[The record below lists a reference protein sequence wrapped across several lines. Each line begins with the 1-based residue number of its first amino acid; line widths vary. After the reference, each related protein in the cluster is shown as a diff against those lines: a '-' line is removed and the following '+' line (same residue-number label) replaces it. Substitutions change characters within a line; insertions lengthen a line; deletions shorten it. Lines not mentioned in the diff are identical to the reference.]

1 MLKRCHWHW
10 CRWLGH
16 NESPRPRA
24 RIVAE
29 NTGSILSII
38 CGSTKIV
45 CGCTKVIIGCT
56 KIDVAWYSAPGCV
69 FANWGNARMSHKMQ
83 LSCPTDD
90 QGLTNGVDH
99 CSANSWP
106 LECLQL
112 TTAVPRV
119 HHCSAKSSPLEC
131 LQLTTAVPIVD
142 RANYLK
148 LLFLE
153 GYHGYHNTP

>member
-1 MLKRCHWHW
+1 MLIRCHWHW

-45 CGCTKVIIGCT
+45 CGSTKIICGPTMIICGSIKIICGYK
-56 KIDVAWYSAPGCV
+56 KIDVKQRHSAPGCV
-69 FANWGNARMSHKMQ
+69 FANWGKARMSHKMQ

-90 QGLTNGVDH
+90 QGLTTGVDH

-106 LECLQL
+106 LECLQF
-112 TTAVPRV
+112 TTG
-119 HHCSAKSSPLEC
+119 
-131 LQLTTAVPIVD
+131 VPIVD
-142 RANYLK
+142 HWSAYSWP
-148 LLFLE
+148 LE
-153 GYHGYHNTP
+153 C